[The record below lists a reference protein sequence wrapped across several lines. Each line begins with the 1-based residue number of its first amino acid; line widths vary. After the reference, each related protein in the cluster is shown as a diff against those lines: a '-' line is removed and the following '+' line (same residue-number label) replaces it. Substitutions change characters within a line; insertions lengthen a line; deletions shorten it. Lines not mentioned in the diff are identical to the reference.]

1 MILRGDR
8 VVAAGC
14 TLPLSDRMERGHMGT
29 RHRAALGLSERTD
42 AVAIVVSEER
52 GDISVAANGRLVSR
66 LEKPRLRAILQSLFS
81 TAWERDRAPVR
92 GLGRFWR

>member
-1 MILRGDR
+1 
-8 VVAAGC
+8 
-14 TLPLSDRMERGHMGT
+14 MGT

-52 GDISVAANGRLVSR
+52 GDISVAANGRLISL
-66 LEKPRLRAILQSLFS
+66 LEKPRLRAILQSLFN

>member
-1 MILRGDR
+1 VILRGDR

-14 TLPLSDRMERGHMGT
+14 TLPLSDKVDRGHMGT

-42 AVAIVVSEER
+42 AVCVVVSEES
-52 GDISVAANGRLVSR
+52 GEISVAANGRMISR
-66 LEKPRLRAILQSLFS
+66 LEEPRLRAILRSLF
-81 TAWERDRAPVR
+81 TAAWERERAVPR

>member
-1 MILRGDR
+1 MVI
-8 VVAAGC
+8 
-14 TLPLSDRMERGHMGT
+14 LSDRVDRGHMGT

-42 AVAIVVSEER
+42 AVVIVVSEER
-52 GDISVAANGRLVSR
+52 GDISVAANGRMIYR

-81 TAWERDRAPVR
+81 AAWERDRASVH